1 MMILM
6 NISTIVLS
14 LETHVPE

>member
-1 MMILM
+1 MILM